1 MSYQTFD
8 ISKKIGLTAKP
19 SSYGL
24 VLRVTAGNWLMEE
37 LPGLNPDWF
46 SEIKL
51 FLVRMVNILS

>member
-1 MSYQTFD
+1 MSYQAFD
-8 ISKKIGLTAKP
+8 ISKKIRLTAKP

-24 VLRVTAGNWLMEE
+24 VLRVTASNWLMEE